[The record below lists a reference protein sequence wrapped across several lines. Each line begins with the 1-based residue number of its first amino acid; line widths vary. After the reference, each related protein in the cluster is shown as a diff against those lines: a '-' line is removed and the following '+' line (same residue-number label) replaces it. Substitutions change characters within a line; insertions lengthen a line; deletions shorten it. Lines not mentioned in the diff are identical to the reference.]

1 MRLPKARRRGWT
13 GQRQEGGACEAA
25 GEPGVSREAKTEL
38 PRPAVYLRHSG
49 EAELGTNWLIYFL
62 HFSLQVLFREPSGI
76 PLINFPEHEQP
87 RSLSTPPSLWGRR
100 IRGGMEVGR
109 GIEKERWAVE
119 T

>member
-13 GQRQEGGACEAA
+13 GRGRKEGPGEAPS
-25 GEPGVSREAKTEL
+25 EPGESTEAKTEL

-49 EAELGTNWLIYFL
+49 EAELGTNWLIYFP

-76 PLINFPEHEQP
+76 PLINFPECKQP
-87 RSLSTPPSLWGRR
+87 WSLSTQPSLWGRR
-100 IRGGMEVGR
+100 VRGGMEVGR
-109 GIEKERWAVE
+109 GIEKERWAVK